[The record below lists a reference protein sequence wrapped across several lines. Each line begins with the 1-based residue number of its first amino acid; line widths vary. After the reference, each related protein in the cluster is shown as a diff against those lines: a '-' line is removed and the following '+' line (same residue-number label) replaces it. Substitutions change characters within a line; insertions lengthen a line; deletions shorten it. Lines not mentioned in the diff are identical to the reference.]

1 MGTEILETKFG
12 KVECIKL
19 IPIVQKGRVFN
30 EKESIILWVSNDEN
44 RIPIKIKANIAIGS
58 LDCDL

>member
-1 MGTEILETKFG
+1 M
-12 KVECIKL
+12 

-58 LDCDL
+58 LDCDLENFKNLNHPFNIITN